1 MKNPVVPANLS
12 DKYLSLVDFDYD
24 GSIEE
29 LILEKTSVE
38 QGVNNLYINFK
49 VGLHYISKDTPHEI
63 SAILIDDE
71 DNEYELQTKK
81 LNVSKFKEAIFN
93 EYRITIP
100 IDLIEKK
107 NHSKINII
115 YNCESFTKQDYL
127 KNNGR
132 HSLRYD
138 EFDLDIGIGIDRV
151 LYIDKRIRNSNSVRI
166 TNMVLEDGNFNF
178 EGESKK
184 EIENIVMENV
194 VSFKKN
200 YYPLKYNKNKFTFTI
215 PYNDIIME
223 PIKKWELKPEDLSNS
238 ISISEEF
245 EFLQK
250 TDRTVFKNSRKKV
263 LIENDV
269 YNTFSISNR
278 VLDVVEKYELKD
290 TAKKYNIHKILDKM
304 GLKKFIKN
312 LFN

>member
-1 MKNPVVPANLS
+1 
-12 DKYLSLVDFDYD
+12 
-24 GSIEE
+24 
-29 LILEKTSVE
+29 
-38 QGVNNLYINFK
+38 
-49 VGLHYISKDTPHEI
+49 
-63 SAILIDDE
+63 
-71 DNEYELQTKK
+71 
-81 LNVSKFKEAIFN
+81 
-93 EYRITIP
+93 
-100 IDLIEKK
+100 
-107 NHSKINII
+107 
-115 YNCESFTKQDYL
+115 
-127 KNNGR
+127 
-132 HSLRYD
+132 
-138 EFDLDIGIGIDRV
+138 
-151 LYIDKRIRNSNSVRI
+151 
-166 TNMVLEDGNFNF
+166 MVLEDGNFNF

-250 TDRTVFKNSRKKV
+250 TDRTVFKNSRKKI